1 MTMAIYHFRGAY
13 AQHMLSISSM
23 LQVEL
28 MTNLQEMSLYGYVR
42 TGDAQEPDLS
52 ALKELTVSS
61 LFLTCPSYHGRN
73 LISS

>member
-1 MTMAIYHFRGAY
+1 
-13 AQHMLSISSM
+13 M

-61 LFLTCPSYHGRN
+61 LFLTCPPYHGRN